1 MCGVDC
7 SSIQHSNWTSG
18 GLASTGLDPAFALH
32 LTLLLLGICVRG
44 TTPEGFTAIDRMADA
59 GDVENSR
66 QIRMALTTHCAA
78 GLPVHWLRCQRPS
91 LTAYRATQLNAA
103 RSQDDQLPTSMAM
116 AVDDRIMHSLM
127 SVAEAEQTPLDRR
140 SAALAQM
147 KLPTKIGG
155 GGATA
160 AEPLAGVCWV
170 SSFLACLAAHVQMVP
185 HLQPS

>member
-1 MCGVDC
+1 MPL
-7 SSIQHSNWTSG
+7 I
-18 GLASTGLDPAFALH
+18 
-32 LTLLLLGICVRG
+32 
-44 TTPEGFTAIDRMADA
+44 

-116 AVDDRIMHSLM
+116 AVDDRVMHSLM